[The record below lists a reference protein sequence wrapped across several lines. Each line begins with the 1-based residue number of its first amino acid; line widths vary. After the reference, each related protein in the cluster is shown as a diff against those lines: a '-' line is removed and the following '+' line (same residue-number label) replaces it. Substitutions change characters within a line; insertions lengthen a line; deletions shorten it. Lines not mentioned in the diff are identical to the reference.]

1 MMEKRLIQLLILG
14 FLVVLAMGT
23 GALAQDS
30 GDEAMEEEYCIKVL
44 VPDFALSTVD
54 GETVRLSDLRGK
66 VVVLNFWAT
75 WCPYCVMEL
84 PEFQALHEELQ
95 ESGDAVLF
103 LVDQIDG
110 EWETVES
117 GTAYLA
123 EQGITIPNL
132 LDYGTVGNGIFGLPG
147 LPTTVVIDAEGY
159 LCDYVFGMASK
170 DIVLQMIEV
179 AK

>member
-1 MMEKRLIQLLILG
+1 
-14 FLVVLAMGT
+14 
-23 GALAQDS
+23 
-30 GDEAMEEEYCIKVL
+30 
-44 VPDFALSTVD
+44 
-54 GETVRLSDLRGK
+54 
-66 VVVLNFWAT
+66 
-75 WCPYCVMEL
+75 MEL

-159 LCDYVFGMASK
+159 LCDYVVGMASK